1 MHRDCPGCRTELKDT
16 SLGSV
21 RIDECPKCHGIW
33 FRDEELRL
41 AKDAE
46 DHDLVWLD
54 FEIWRHA
61 DRFTRGE
68 ENLECPDCRSS
79 LVQVHYGD
87 TPITADYCTAC
98 RGVWLDKGEFEKI
111 IRSLED
117 EVNSMTA
124 REYLKASLQEAKE
137 IFTGSE
143 SLLSEWRD
151 LSAILRLF
159 QLRFLIEHQGLS
171 GLFTHIPPLG

>member
-1 MHRDCPGCRTELKDT
+1 MKRDCPSCRIPLTET

-21 RIDECPKCHGIW
+21 RIDECPKCNGIW
-33 FRDEELRL
+33 FQDEELRL
-41 AKDAE
+41 AKDKE
-46 DHDLVWLD
+46 DHDLIWLD

-61 DRFTRGE
+61 DRFRVGTRK
-68 ENLECPDCRSS
+68 LECPDCHSS

-87 TPITADYCTAC
+87 TPITADYCTLC

-111 IRSLED
+111 IRALE
-117 EVNSMTA
+117 EEINSMSA
-124 REYLKASLQEAKE
+124 REYLSASLQEAKE

-151 LSAILRLF
+151 LRAVLKLF
-159 QLRFLIEHQGLS
+159 QLRFFIEHQGLTS
-171 GLFTHIPPLG
+171 LFTHLPSVG